1 MRLQLS
7 LRSCRIPIDAERTPM
22 PLNRLVPIAVL
33 ALLLAACGDSSP
45 PTAPADRAAAEVAA
59 AAKIAPAPAEKPKP
73 ELPEGKCGDQSAVP
87 ADQRIANT
95 PKWTTASEVDN
106 FGYDVYRG
114 DKEEG
119 PFVKLTANPILGAGT
134 TDETHKYEFRDDSID
149 PCKGYWYYVE
159 STSTGGVH
167 EKFTPVFFAGPKRRS
182 IGSPSK

>member
-1 MRLQLS
+1 
-7 LRSCRIPIDAERTPM
+7 M
-22 PLNRLVPIAVL
+22 PLTRLILVAALP
-33 ALLLAACGDSSP
+33 LLLAACGDATP
-45 PTAPADRAAAEVAA
+45 PAANTDAT
-59 AAKIAPAPAEKPKP
+59 AAKVETAAPVAPTPTEKPKP
-73 ELPEGKCGDQSAVP
+73 VLPEGKCGDQSDVP

-134 TDETHKYEFRDDSID
+134 TDETHKYEFRDNTID

-159 STSTGGVH
+159 ATSTGGVH
-167 EKFTPVFFAGPKRRS
+167 EKFTPVFPAGPKRRAA
-182 IGSPSK
+182 GSPSGE